1 MITPDDLLVPLRI
14 VKFCA
19 NECSRQESGEHSVYR
34 MCMAW
39 TYLLDVVRQDLD
51 VDLLTLASIVDNQ
64 SGYRRTPVTIDSI
77 PISHINIERQLKQL
91 MESISF
97 LTPEEFY
104 QEFESIHPFRDGN
117 GRIGALL
124 YNYYNNTINDPVS
137 PPEFK
142 K

>member
-1 MITPDDLLVPLRI
+1 M
-14 VKFCA
+14 
-19 NECSRQESGEHSVYR
+19 YR

-39 TYLLDVVRQDLD
+39 TYLLDCVRQDLD

-64 SGYRRTPVTIDSI
+64 SEYRRTPVTIDNI
-77 PISHINIERQLKQL
+77 PISHINIERQLRQL
-91 MESISF
+91 MEAISF

-104 QEFESIHPFRDGN
+104 QEFESIHPFKDGN